1 MSATHEFSE
10 SNLVGEVVMDGITNL
25 NFGSADDHD
34 LNTTTYPI
42 LRGNSSFEKY
52 LRCKFTGV
60 YSIISNM
67 KFWKSAGA
75 LVTGETIKA
84 ATNQIY
90 AQPSDVA
97 NADSDVPVTEGTAL
111 TLQSAE
117 GDATIV
123 YGASGVSGYTKY
135 VRLQLR
141 TTGSTPS
148 GAVNQKTFT
157 MQYDE
162 V

>member
-25 NFGSADDHD
+25 NFGSVDDHD
-34 LNTTTYPI
+34 LSTTTYPI
-42 LRGNSSFEKY
+42 LRGSSSFEKY

-67 KFWKSAGA
+67 KFWKSAGT

-84 ATNQIY
+84 ATNQVY
-90 AQPSDVA
+90 TQPSATA
-97 NADSDVPVTEGTAL
+97 NGDSDVPVTEGAAL

-117 GDATIV
+117 GEATIV

-135 VRLQLR
+135 VRLQLQ
-141 TTGSTPS
+141 TTVSTPS
-148 GAVNQKTFT
+148 GAVNQKTFVF
-157 MQYDE
+157 QYDE